1 VNKIQTHL
9 AKEPSNAWDDIKK
22 LAGIPTKSAN
32 RQNVDTDP
40 NKLNSFY
47 ARFEKDTSQTA
58 PVAGGLQH
66 QNNCVPF
73 GKITSEQVRTEL
85 QKLDTRK
92 GPGPDKIITKVLK
105 YCADQL
111 AGTVCVFYNRA
122 IEEGT
127 TPKLW
132 RTAVI
137 KPVPKVPHPN
147 RPIAFTCHL
156 CKVLEKLIKPYIIS
170 NTNIDPLQFAYQTKR
185 SSQDALMC
193 LLTSITRFIDIR
205 PTNYVRAPFLDFS
218 SAFNTINVST
228 LISSLYHEL
237 GFEFPYQPPA
247 VHPHQP

>member
-1 VNKIQTHL
+1 MCAYTEFV
-9 AKEPSNAWDDIKK
+9 
-22 LAGIPTKSAN
+22 
-32 RQNVDTDP
+32 P
-40 NKLNSFY
+40 NELNSFY

-85 QKLDTRK
+85 QKLDTCK

-105 YCADQL
+105 YGADQL

-122 IEEGT
+122 IEDGT

-137 KPVPKVPHPN
+137 KPVPKVPHPKCN
-147 RPIAFTCHL
+147 KDYRPNAITCHL

-170 NTNIDPLQFAYQTKR
+170 NTNIDPLQFTYQTKR
-185 SSQDALMC
+185 SLQDALMC

-205 PTNYVRAPFLDFS
+205 PTNYVRALFLDFS

-228 LISSLYHEL
+228 LISRMAHLDVSIMNWVLS
-237 GFEFPYQPPA
+237 FYQLPA